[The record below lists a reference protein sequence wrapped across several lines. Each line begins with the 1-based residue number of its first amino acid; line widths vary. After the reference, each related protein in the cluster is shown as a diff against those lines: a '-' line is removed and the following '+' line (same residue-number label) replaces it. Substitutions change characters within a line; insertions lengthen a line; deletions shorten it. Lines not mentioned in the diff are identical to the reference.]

1 MDRVEPSRDFDFI
14 GALGRRWVLVVVL
27 TVLGGLAGYG
37 ASTAMS
43 PVYAGTASLLIG
55 DFEDG
60 NVSNNEI
67 LAMQSLTAT
76 YADIA
81 RREPVLSGAADELGP
96 GTDWRQLR
104 KAAHI
109 RVPNESPQV
118 VEITVEASN
127 RAWAAKAAGAIAN
140 SIVGFVDQTSGG
152 NDFVSPQLDRLEQAI
167 EDDQRRVDDLQAQQ
181 EAAGASAPD
190 SLAREIERTQTQ
202 IALWQDNYASFKEI
216 ASTSS
221 HVEIRDL
228 GPAEADPTPVS
239 PDLRFNTVMAAGF
252 GFLLALAICYLLE
265 SRDRR
270 RPDAPASTTLGFP
283 IIVPP
288 NLAHGTVPVPINGR
302 STQRVGPAGR
312 TTDHDKG
319 EMP

>member
-1 MDRVEPSRDFDFI
+1 MESPKDFDFV
-14 GALGRRWVLVVVL
+14 GALRRRWVLVVVL
-27 TVLGGLAGYG
+27 TVVGAALGYG

-43 PVYAGTASLLIG
+43 PVYEGTASLLVG

-60 NVSNNEI
+60 SVSNNEV

-81 RREPVLSGAADELGP
+81 RREPVLSEAAKDLP
-96 GTDWRQLR
+96 DTDWRQLR
-104 KAAHI
+104 KTAHI

-118 VEITVEASN
+118 VEITVEAGN

-140 SIVGFVDQTSGG
+140 SLVGFVDQTSGG
-152 NDFVSPQLDRLEQAI
+152 NDFVSPQLERLEQAI
-167 EDDQRRVDDLQAQQ
+167 EEDQQRVDDLQAQQ
-181 EAAGASAPD
+181 KAEEGTPAPD
-190 SLAREIERTQTQ
+190 ALAREIERTQTQ

-221 HVEIRDL
+221 HVEIRQL

-239 PDLRFNTVMAAGF
+239 PDLRFNTVMAGGF
-252 GFLLALAICYLLE
+252 GFLLALAISYLLE

-302 STQRVGPAGR
+302 STQRVGPTGR
-312 TTDHDKG
+312 TTDHHEG
-319 EMP
+319 ETQ